1 MSWRWLNL
9 DRILSTL
16 QNEIDV
22 LPSRVMNGCVNLV
35 VPTAKRRPKNP
46 SGRSFL
52 SRSRLRRGCST
63 GRTRLRF
70 LGNFD
75 RACCSNMSN
84 SVATYYALLL
94 IGTAKLAWFNAQCV
108 SIQLQRCYWM
118 TGYKKKERTFLLRG
132 NFVIDVF
139 FTLSLPLSYKWI
151 WKTIFLVI
159 IARR

>member
-1 MSWRWLNL
+1 M
-9 DRILSTL
+9 
-16 QNEIDV
+16 

-75 RACCSNMSN
+75 RACCH
-84 SVATYYALLL
+84 
-94 IGTAKLAWFNAQCV
+94 
-108 SIQLQRCYWM
+108 SI
-118 TGYKKKERTFLLRG
+118 T
-132 NFVIDVF
+132 N
-139 FTLSLPLSYKWI
+139 
-151 WKTIFLVI
+151 LVI
-159 IARR
+159 V